1 MNIKADALPAI
12 SIIVPVYNVADY
24 IVESLDSLAKQEF
37 NGTFEVILVDDCS
50 PDNSKQL
57 CEDFV
62 AAHPHLARLIALPK
76 NQGVAVARNTGLAA
90 ANGEYFAF
98 FDPDDLMPKDAL
110 QQLYNAAITH
120 QADIVKGN
128 NIVFN
133 EQRSF
138 APDYNVDATKI
149 YVDDAILSTYFEH
162 KDTRGHPWGKLFRR
176 ALFDGVLF
184 TPGVLMAEDILFCA
198 EAFARAKK
206 LVFITD
212 TVYEY
217 RLRQTSSTGKKFETG
232 VYLWWLYGVEN
243 SGNFVSTPNQNAH
256 FKGLQILTLL
266 QIVREARALDGSL
279 LADVLT
285 ELHSRERKW
294 QLNPLNLVF
303 KFRVTRDALVHFAK
317 YKYTLTKLDYRALRY
332 KGTLKTAQ

>member
-62 AAHPHLARLIALPK
+62 AAHPQLARLIALPK

-90 ANGEYFAF
+90 ATGEYFAF

-110 QQLYNAAITH
+110 QHLYNAAITH